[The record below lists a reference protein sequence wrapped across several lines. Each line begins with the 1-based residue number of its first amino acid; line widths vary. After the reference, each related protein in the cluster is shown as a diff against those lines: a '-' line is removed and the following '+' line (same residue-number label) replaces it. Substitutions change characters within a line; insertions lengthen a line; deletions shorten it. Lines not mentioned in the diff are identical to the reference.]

1 MSNEGIHEFVKT
13 TAEYKKANG
22 DPVEQLRLLTCGFA
36 RWKAYIFWENS
47 DNDKYGQLKQ
57 GAVNAFAR
65 GQDDFPKNLEQARNI
80 LASHKFEQAY
90 YDKQKKREENN
101 KKNAS
106 DTNKKQESNKSQQ
119 KQVANAS
126 AGQQHAQSS
135 NGLMICFK
143 CGGTGHTTKSCK
155 ANIPQGEWACLL
167 YTSPSPR
174 DLSTSRMPSSA

>member
-1 MSNEGIHEFVKT
+1 MDDYLARYKQLANIAESLLSKEGIHEFVKT

-90 YDKQKKREENN
+90 YDKQKKRE
-101 KKNAS
+101 
-106 DTNKKQESNKSQQ
+106 
-119 KQVANAS
+119 
-126 AGQQHAQSS
+126 
-135 NGLMICFK
+135 
-143 CGGTGHTTKSCK
+143 
-155 ANIPQGEWACLL
+155 
-167 YTSPSPR
+167 
-174 DLSTSRMPSSA
+174 